1 MTSRTLVLTFDYE
14 LFFGRSGTVTRCII
28 APVDALL
35 AELAA
40 ARARA
45 CFFVDAT
52 HLVRMLEEPRAADDA
67 ARVGDQIGRLVAAGH
82 RAELHVHP
90 QWLDAAWSGDG
101 TWEFRA
107 GGYRSLADLDQ
118 GLVVDLM
125 TSGAEAL
132 LRAARAAVPG
142 YTLEAFRAPGLCAQP
157 FTAIAAGMKALGL
170 TIDSSVAPGTALR
183 TASYSYDYRG
193 APDGPC
199 WRFDSDPMQPAES
212 GQFAEL
218 PVSCMP
224 GRLSTKALR
233 RAERKLRADT
243 YRPFG
248 DGGFFSSGTSLSGRL
263 RSTVSSVG
271 LEATSPLVMRR
282 VLAHAPDTVTFIT
295 HPKSMS
301 KASLASLRWLARQGN
316 RFALPGE
323 VVAERLEPQGSSP
336 RGGSQG

>member
-28 APVDALL
+28 SPVDALL

-40 ARARA
+40 AQARA

-52 HLVRMLEEPRAADDA
+52 HLVRMLAEPRAADDA
-67 ARVGDQIGRLVAAGH
+67 ARVSDQIGRIVAAGH

-90 QWLDAAWSGDG
+90 QWLDAVWSGDG
-101 TWEFRA
+101 TWEFPA
-107 GGYRSLADLDQ
+107 AAYRSLADLDQ
-118 GLVVDLM
+118 GRVVELM

-132 LRAARAAVPG
+132 LLAARAAVPG

-193 APDGPC
+193 APAGPC
-199 WRFDSDPMQPAES
+199 WRFESDPMQPAEN
-212 GQFAEL
+212 GPFVEL

-224 GRLSTKALR
+224 GRLSTKVLR
-233 RAERKLRADT
+233 RAERKLRADA

-248 DGGFFSSGTSLSGRL
+248 DGGFFSSGASLSGKL

-282 VLAHAPDTVTFIT
+282 VLLHAPDVVTFIT

-301 KASLASLRWLARQGN
+301 TVSLASVRWLARQGN
-316 RFALPGE
+316 QFALPGE
-323 VVAERLEPQGSSP
+323 VVADRFK
-336 RGGSQG
+336 RHGGSLGGDSRG